1 MATSSAAAVAQFA
14 HNAPARTLAAVP
26 ELKPSRARQRAVH
39 FIDIENLC
47 ASPSLKIYQARL
59 AMRDYHVAVGIA
71 AGDHVIIGTSH
82 HNMIAAGNAWP
93 GARLL
98 APQSGHDGADR
109 ALREA
114 IHTEN
119 IAERFDLVY
128 LGSGDGGFDT
138 DLAYLA
144 AAGATTHLVA
154 RNHSIS
160 SRLRMAAHHVTTLP
174 AAAIA

>member
-1 MATSSAAAVAQFA
+1 MAISSAAAVAQLA
-14 HNAPARTLAAVP
+14 YNAPARTLAAVP
-26 ELKPSRARQRAVH
+26 TRNPSFTRTRAVH

-47 ASPSLKIYQARL
+47 SAPSLKIYQAKQ
-59 AMRDYHVAVGIA
+59 AMRVYHAAVGIA

-82 HNMIAAGNAWP
+82 HNVIAAGNAWP

-98 APQSGHDGADR
+98 APRSGPDGADN

-114 IHTEN
+114 IHTEH

-154 RNHSIS
+154 RNHHVSG
-160 SRLRMAAHHVTTLP
+160 RLRMAAHHVTILP